1 MIKVWYNTNN
11 ELKKKRNVFYDQN
24 FMNRKWN
31 FYLSFHN
38 EPIRCCDRSAAAPAP
53 AQQDVGRIHF
63 VFFGL
68 GNKYLEEVKNK
79 CILEFSLAK
88 WGEMPSNSRTWRR
101 LSYFKILRIH
111 LVGKKKGRKGKKK
124 KKEPSVGVVVVDSL
138 LSWGS
143 IGPQRILIKQ
153 HKSLLALSHCHIP
166 SSLRFFPCCPRGRK
180 KKKKKPK
187 QNL

>member
-1 MIKVWYNTNN
+1 MKFLFVLSQRTNQM
-11 ELKKKRNVFYDQN
+11 LWPVG
-24 FMNRKWN
+24 
-31 FYLSFHN
+31 
-38 EPIRCCDRSAAAPAP
+38 RCSST
-53 AQQDVGRIHF
+53 QQDVGRIHF

-111 LVGKKKGRKGKKK
+111 LVGKKRGEKGKKK

-153 HKSLLALSHCHIP
+153 HKSLLALSHWHIP

-180 KKKKKPK
+180 KKKKKTQTK
-187 QNL
+187 SIVFLFN